1 MREPGT
7 PAARQVTQTHVGR
20 GMHAVRFGFGLSWER
35 VVFCRFTPAPV
46 LPYYLECAS
55 IENRRPIPI
64 RHQREA
70 LKSGPITGNFMLMK
84 TLTVDDDKRIRLPD
98 VERRQV
104 FAYEKEGA
112 KIILTPIEP
121 QEPRLARLVREN
133 GRTFAVSDRPMTF
146 EDTKAAL
153 ADWP

>member
-1 MREPGT
+1 MC
-7 PAARQVTQTHVGR
+7 V
-20 GMHAVRFGFGLSWER
+20 
-35 VVFCRFTPAPV
+35 
-46 LPYYLECAS
+46 
-55 IENRRPIPI
+55 NRKSPPNSDTSRTGS
-64 RHQREA
+64 

-121 QEPRLARLVREN
+121 QKPRLARLVREN
-133 GRTFAVSDRPMTF
+133 GRTFAVSDRPMTL